1 MTVKYNSIGYLIGEG
16 FRNVFKNKKSTGAS
30 LIIMCMAMLI
40 FGIFFM
46 IGENVNHIMSTVG
59 ETREGL
65 EDMCA
70 RIVALTSMTF
80 QELSSIRAK
89 YL

>member
-1 MTVKYNSIGYLIGEG
+1 MKDIINPNVEIPDDQVAMAF
-16 FRNVFKNKKSTGAS
+16 FRSVRW
-30 LIIMCMAMLI
+30 
-40 FGIFFM
+40 
-46 IGENVNHIMSTVG
+46 VNGVLMSTVG

-80 QELSSIRAK
+80 QELSSIRVK

>member
-1 MTVKYNSIGYLIGEG
+1 MESIVL
-16 FRNVFKNKKSTGAS
+16 
-30 LIIMCMAMLI
+30 
-40 FGIFFM
+40 
-46 IGENVNHIMSTVG
+46 NVNHIMSTVG

-80 QELSSIRAK
+80 QELSSIRVK